1 MPNLSKQTLLLI
13 PARPNLTNVVK
24 FCFLK
29 IQILTVSFGTFSK
42 YHMSWICPKWQ
53 SGGLLSQGRLQ
64 AEKVSSVNK
73 TKEKW
78 ARSRKTDIAGQ
89 SANLRS
95 TVADKNKKINGGN
108 KNKNL
113 TSATWVCYPAPH
125 LQPARQYCR
134 LSICFIWV
142 CIWICCLYLIRSTE
156 ATSNTDFLNI
166 PKPQNISIFSPK
178 HHHPNIASKLCMPP
192 W

>member
-1 MPNLSKQTLLLI
+1 MPNVSKQTSSFLTLPLI
-13 PARPNLTNVVK
+13 PARLNLTNVVN
-24 FCFLK
+24 FYFLK
-29 IQILTVSFGTFSK
+29 MCWTFFLMGD
-42 YHMSWICPKWQ
+42 YRQ
-53 SGGLLSQGRLQ
+53 R
-64 AEKVSSVNK
+64 
-73 TKEKW
+73 KW
-78 ARSRKTDIAGQ
+78 ARSIKTDIAGQ

-125 LQPARQYCR
+125 LQQARQYCR

-178 HHHPNIASKLCMPP
+178 YHHPNIASKLFINAL
-192 W
+192 